1 MKQISTLFDAL
12 RNEKFAIAVQDEY
25 GIKYYGYE
33 GQGKEW
39 AQWAN
44 SVESKSLG
52 DSQIPAGI
60 IQGPFKTVTDT
71 DIKSLITTFGY
82 GESSASNFVKSKAY
96 RHAGLTRV
104 KSESRVPAVVDTPI
118 NYFTAYQYSAAVSYK
133 CLHVRSSIKEGS
145 FLHEARTNN
154 YAFNFDKWMYNAVPD
169 SEQNK
174 SLRQRVDTT
183 VGRSSERRIGMRLKS
198 AIISNGIERT
208 KMGVTELEIKSLEN
222 GISVKGIG
230 DSIGSGLRIA
240 RRAGRAA
247 TANFDPKAWDGD
259 GDGIVQEGTPFQ
271 RPAIPGVNDRA
282 TGGDVDVSAAMRA
295 WIKNTP
301 LRSTSS
307 SPRPPSGRRM
317 TTAPGTPPARR
328 VMTTA
333 PGTPPK
339 RRMMTTAPG
348 TPPKRTVM
356 TNTSGPKP
364 PPPRKPGGKPRIE
377 KPEISPPRPP
387 SQSGSVSRRVSEA
400 RTQRQ
405 VEGFASRSGK
415 AVVRRRPGVD
425 KMKDTDGKF
434 HESLDDKQKEIVKE
448 NLKKRYEQLQ
458 EWVKAIQDDTGMGTW
473 WSTFVNQ
480 KGRGIKKL
488 DADGNPVNK
497 DSRIAGEALSSY
509 IRLSDK
515 IGKEIDNEINVAES
529 AKSALTPGVDDK
541 EIKALDY
548 QIKKL
553 QAEKLQ
559 YTSTAED
566 LMVFDSMTE
575 EDDWSLVEHLSTTS
589 RRAAIGKTHT
599 AGVSSKPKKGEE
611 SPFVSPFDN
620 PKTQPLLDIN
630 AESSYFSGFE
640 EAQAGKKRALIGAK
654 KSGKLKAFADRV
666 FDNAEEARRKR
677 ELRRQKRGTVRGLG
691 ESRPD
696 APGAKERARRK
707 LARTARRIKRKFKGG
722 PSESDV
728 NASIDKTKAAN
739 PTIFGTGKGG
749 VPQVNE
755 KGIQRLAILFRG
767 KDDPRA
773 LELLQE
779 QKGQNAGKELGNV
792 WTTQGYNALPT
803 PITEADAEYL
813 AGQGWKVIQRGHGT
827 PPPPANNEA
836 GALGWIQDYIE
847 DPERFITG
855 EGGAVYGPGE
865 YWSRPGTGWD
875 GYLAYNQGT
884 LALISP
890 EARVLKISEAAQLQS
905 EHGKVWGQIGK
916 ALSGIGGGT
925 QGAEDLDPQ
934 DLVKELKA
942 AISKALAD
950 GDPIW
955 STEAGQ
961 LASNFFKYME
971 TAPPAMRQELWAAIK
986 YMQSITAKDEHY
998 AAMIYGYDGVDHEG
1012 SSPIVWFNR
1021 GALAIVDEAMSGDRM
1036 KEIYATQKAS

>member
-25 GIKYYGYE
+25 GVKYYGYD

-44 SVESKSLG
+44 SVESKTLEE
-52 DSQIPAGI
+52 SQIPAGI
-60 IQGPFKTVTDT
+60 IQGPFKTVSDT

-96 RHAGLTRV
+96 RHAGSVRV

-118 NYFTAYQYSAAVSYK
+118 GHFTAYQYAAAVSYK

-145 FLHEARTNN
+145 FLHEARANN
-154 YAFNFDKWMYNAVPD
+154 YAFNFDKWMYNAAPD

-174 SLRQRVDTT
+174 SLRQRVDTA

-208 KMGVTELEIKSLEN
+208 KMGSASELETKSLEN
-222 GISVKGIG
+222 GISEKGLG
-230 DSIGSGLRIA
+230 ESIGSGSRIA
-240 RRAGRAA
+240 RRAGRTAA
-247 TANFDPKAWDGD
+247 ASFDPKAWDGD

-282 TGGDVDVSAAMRA
+282 SGGSVDTGAATRA
-295 WIKNTP
+295 WRDLN
-301 LRSTSS
+301 RANSGSS
-307 SPRPPSGRRM
+307 GSR
-317 TTAPGTPPARR
+317 AARR
-328 VMTTA
+328 A
-333 PGTPPK
+333 G
-339 RRMMTTAPG
+339 G
-348 TPPKRTVM
+348 
-356 TNTSGPKP
+356 SGDNKP
-364 PPPRKPGGKPRIE
+364 AARKPGGQRRV
-377 KPEISPPRPP
+377 KPEQAADAAKPAAQAR
-387 SQSGSVSRRVSEA
+387 GVSKRVSEA

-425 KMKDTDGKF
+425 KMKDTDGQF
-434 HESLDDKQKEIVKE
+434 HETLDDKQKEIVKE
-448 NLKKRYEQLQ
+448 NLKKRYEQIQ
-458 EWVKAIQDDTGMGTW
+458 EWVKAIPDDTGTGTW
-473 WSTFVNQ
+473 WGTFVGQ
-480 KGRGIKKL
+480 KGRGVTKT
-488 DADGNPVNK
+488 DADGKPLTK
-497 DSRIAGEALSSY
+497 DSRISGEALTSYRRLVDSITRQIDGEISTLEKQISS
-509 IRLSDK
+509 
-515 IGKEIDNEINVAES
+515 
-529 AKSALTPGVDDK
+529 LTPGDDDK
-541 EIKALDY
+541 QIKSAQNQL
-548 QIKKL
+548 KKL
-553 QAEKLQ
+553 QKEKLEF
-559 YTSTAED
+559 TSAAED
-566 LMVFDSMTE
+566 LMVFDAMSE
-575 EDDWSLVEHLSTTS
+575 RDDWSLVEHLTTTS
-589 RRAAIGKTHT
+589 RRAAIGKTHS
-599 AGVSSKPKKGEE
+599 AGISSKPKKGEE
-611 SPFVSPFDN
+611 SPFVSPFDD
-620 PKTQPLLDIN
+620 PKTKPQLDLN
-630 AESSYFSGFE
+630 AESSYFTGFE
-640 EAQAGKKRALIGAK
+640 EAQAGKKRSLIGAK
-654 KSGKLKAFADRV
+654 KSSKLKDFSDRI
-666 FDNAEEARRKR
+666 FDNAEAARRKR
-677 ELRRQKRGTVRGLG
+677 ELRRQKRGTVRRLG
-691 ESRPD
+691 EERPG
-696 APGAKERARRK
+696 APGARERARRA
-707 LARTARRIKRKFKGG
+707 LARTGRRIKRRLKGG
-722 PSESDV
+722 PSEADV
-728 NASIDKTKAAN
+728 NKSIDQTRTAN
-739 PTIFGTGKGG
+739 PTVFGTGKGG
-749 VPQVNE
+749 VPTVDE
-755 KGIQRLAILFRG
+755 KGIQKLAVLFRG

-792 WTTQGYNALPT
+792 WTVQGYNALAT

-827 PPPPANNEA
+827 PPPPADNES
-836 GALGWIQDYIE
+836 GAIGWIKDYIE
-847 DPERFITG
+847 DTERFITG

-890 EARVLKISEAAQLQS
+890 DSRVLTISEAGKLRA
-905 EHGKVWGQIGK
+905 EHGKMWGEIHK
-916 ALSGIGGGT
+916 ALRGIGGGT
-925 QGAEDLDPQ
+925 QSAEDIDPQ

-950 GDPIW
+950 GDPLW

-986 YMQSITAKDEHY
+986 YMESITSKDEHY

-1012 SSPIVWFNR
+1012 NSPIVWFNR
-1021 GALAIVDEAMSGDRM
+1021 GALAIVDEAMTADRM